1 MATRPMRF
9 VLLAEVLGAELRVE
23 DYLWTIPLKVRGIL
37 SLSGKAVVDAWWS
50 RRVALLDV

>member
-1 MATRPMRF
+1 MRF